1 MVVAGNADFDATL
14 NVDGNATVGGTLA
27 VTGTASAAN
36 AAADSDLITKGQS
49 DTRDDSLA
57 TAVAAN
63 DQDIIALNGRAD
75 SLATAV
81 TANDTD
87 IATLNTTQDSIESAI
102 QANDTDIATLNTT
115 QDSLENA
122 ISSNDTEL
130 DSIFARGDSIINV
143 LYWNNTAGV
152 LSHDAGIDSVHV
164 DGVLQVNG
172 NETVGGTF
180 GVTGV
185 TTLSDS
191 LYGTNADLAG
201 TTTTTF
207 LRVDSS
213 FALFP
218 TAVASGVGS
227 MAIGEEAV
235 ASDVSAIAIGAR
247 SEASSY
253 SAIAIGNGATA
264 GMNAVA
270 VGKSATA
277 SGEGSVALGDNAS
290 VNSPYSNIAIGY
302 GADAGLSG
310 DDSWGTLALGVNSQV
325 AGSQNIAFTLGRVN
339 AGSYNIAMAATSV
352 VDTVSDGSNGTTGS
366 IAFGFGSKIGER
378 GLSFNAMTFGHLSRA
393 NGTNN
398 FAFGSSSFVDSQ
410 SDAQS
415 FNNIAFGKS
424 TEILNGSTN
433 SFAFGNTSKIEAD
446 AGQYAFN
453 TFTFGNGSVIDGHWP
468 SNSFAFGN
476 ESKVSGFN
484 VVNFANNSP
493 ARFSNLA
500 MFGQY
505 ADTSGFAVTVD
516 ANMELDSRSGWIA
529 TDPLFVI
536 ANGMDDT
543 QRSNAFVMLKDGS
556 SKFYNSLVVSD
567 DFDVSGATTLNND
580 VTINGDNF
588 ASYAETSIHNNL
600 IVLDNT
606 IGTTTQFMVNE
617 ANGNTMIA
625 GALDMTNFD
634 VDASG
639 NLDLDANLDMDG
651 TTADFQASGAISLDA
666 GSASNF
672 TTTAG
677 ALTLEGAG
685 GVTVTSTGGTMALN
699 GAGQT
704 VDLDATTL
712 DVDAT
717 TITVDATTTTFTGD
731 VKGPKATDD
740 DEFVTYFQ
748 LDSLANQ
755 APYNET
761 YIVTKKDDT
770 YSQTITVGGG
780 EQEVKIIPT
789 SSPLYLGFVVDM
801 SDAVAALDVDGISN
815 NEPISVLASGGASG
829 TTQAFNLK
837 EAGMYESTVTLQV
850 TNPNT
855 SDAMVTLSL
864 MNYDPGTQITWENPR
879 VLSCAT
885 EVVYGQ
891 SGANAAFNVPVHFNM
906 ASTYKMDNENE
917 DVYLV
922 IETVGED
929 VVIQSFAFSVSRSG
943 E

>member
-1 MVVAGNADFDATL
+1 
-14 NVDGNATVGGTLA
+14 
-27 VTGTASAAN
+27 
-36 AAADSDLITKGQS
+36 
-49 DTRDDSLA
+49 
-57 TAVAAN
+57 
-63 DQDIIALNGRAD
+63 
-75 SLATAV
+75 
-81 TANDTD
+81 
-87 IATLNTTQDSIESAI
+87 
-102 QANDTDIATLNTT
+102 
-115 QDSLENA
+115 
-122 ISSNDTEL
+122 
-130 DSIFARGDSIINV
+130 FARGDSIINV

-247 SEASSY
+247 TEASSY

-270 VGKSATA
+270 VGRDATA
-277 SGEGSVALGDNAS
+277 SGEGSVALGDSAS
-290 VNSPYSNIAIGY
+290 VNSPNSNIAIGY

-310 DDSWGTLALGVNSQV
+310 DDSWGTLALGAHSQV
-325 AGSQNIAFTLGRVN
+325 AGSQNIAFTMGRVN
-339 AGSYNIAMAATSV
+339 AGSYNIAMAAGSV
-352 VDTVSDGSNGTTGS
+352 VDTVSDGSNGTTGA
-366 IAFGFGSKIGER
+366 IAFGFNSKIGER
-378 GLSFNAMTFGHLSRA
+378 GVSFNAMTFGHLSRA

-410 SDAQS
+410 SGAPS
-415 FNNIAFGKS
+415 FNNIAFGRS
-424 TEILNGSTN
+424 TEILNGSSN

-556 SKFYNSLVVSD
+556 LDVTGDVELGSD
-567 DFDVSGATTLNND
+567 LEVTGDLAVYANVDVDGTVELRNDLDVDGDTDLDDTDVDGTLDVTGVATLATADINGGAIDGTTLGASVASTVGATTLDASGD
-580 VTINGDNF
+580 VTFNGDNF

-600 IVLDNT
+600 IVLDKT
-606 IGTTTQFMVNE
+606 YGTTTQFMVNE

-699 GAGQT
+699 GVGQT

-780 EQEVKIIPT
+780 EQEVQIMPT
-789 SSPLYLGFVVDM
+789 AVPLYLGFVVDM

-815 NEPISVLASGGASG
+815 NEPISVLASGGASAS
-829 TTQAFNLK
+829 TQAFNLK

-850 TNPNT
+850 TNPNAN
-855 SDAMVTLSL
+855 DAMVTLSL
-864 MNYDPGTQITWENPR
+864 MNYDPGTQSTWDNPR

-891 SGANAAFNVPVHFNM
+891 YGANAAFNVPVHFNM